1 MINQSQL
8 TPQIQVDGV
17 NPIPNATVD
26 NPTGDRVAYI
36 NDYEVSAVKTYSSS
50 KITALISGLE
60 GFSIKVV
67 AELPASGDTKALYL
81 TPSSNTAVTNV
92 YDEYVYVQNAWEKVG
107 STSVDLSNYYTKSQT
122 YSKSEVDSMHTDM
135 EYHSTITQAEY
146 NALSDEEKAD
156 YKKIRII
163 SEDEGAT
170 YSKAYIGNFQLTTGS
185 TGGVTAADLELD
197 ESVIAEGVVNNR
209 SQINTKQPV
218 LVGGLNI
225 KNINS
230 GSIVG
235 SGNIDLTTPLK
246 LDAKGNKYYMRETID
261 EATAIINE
269 ALYNLNQRLTTLE
282 A

>member
-92 YDEYVYVQNAWEKVG
+92 YDEYATSTLCNHLWGVFYLLFTVNA
-107 STSVDLSNYYTKSQT
+107 TLC
-122 YSKSEVDSMHTDM
+122 
-135 EYHSTITQAEY
+135 
-146 NALSDEEKAD
+146 
-156 YKKIRII
+156 
-163 SEDEGAT
+163 
-170 YSKAYIGNFQLTTGS
+170 
-185 TGGVTAADLELD
+185 
-197 ESVIAEGVVNNR
+197 VVNAI
-209 SQINTKQPV
+209 QWK
-218 LVGGLNI
+218 I
-225 KNINS
+225 KR
-230 GSIVG
+230 
-235 SGNIDLTTPLK
+235 LK
-246 LDAKGNKYYMRETID
+246 
-261 EATAIINE
+261 
-269 ALYNLNQRLTTLE
+269 
-282 A
+282 